1 MRRRFKKLK
10 LEKQDALYNESNN
23 GIEKG
28 DAVLI
33 GKIKNGDILAFEKL
47 FNTYQGK
54 LLAFVRMSLSYDAEE
69 IVQDVFV
76 RLWERREVL
85 DPQKSLKSYL
95 YTIAK
100 NRLYDYLRKSLYQK
114 KYLEESVVDQ
124 SLYDTSED
132 YINLKETERVLND
145 LIQLLPEKRRK
156 VFELSRFEGKTYR
169 QISEEMSISENTVD
183 TQMKKALAFLR
194 KGFIKISS
202 YLI

>member
-1 MRRRFKKLK
+1 MRRRLEKLN
-10 LEKQDALYNESNN
+10 LEKQKSLHEKNNSPEES
-23 GIEKG
+23 E
-28 DAVLI
+28 AVLI
-33 GKIKNGDILAFEKL
+33 KKVKNSDMVAFEKL
-47 FNTYQGK
+47 FDAYQGK
-54 LLAFVRMSLSYDAEE
+54 LLSFVRMTLSRDAEE

-76 RLWERREVL
+76 RLWETRDAL

-114 KYLEESVVDQ
+114 KYLEEAAIEQTSN
-124 SLYDTSED
+124 YNTSED

-183 TQMKKALAFLR
+183 SQIKKALAFLR
-194 KGFIKISS
+194 QGFIKISS

>member
-1 MRRRFKKLK
+1 MRRRLGKLN
-10 LEKQDALYNESNN
+10 LEKQKSLHEKNNSPEES
-23 GIEKG
+23 E
-28 DAVLI
+28 AVLI
-33 GKIKNGDILAFEKL
+33 KKVKNSDMVAFEKL
-47 FNTYQGK
+47 FDAYQGK
-54 LLAFVRMSLSYDAEE
+54 LLSFVRMTLSRDAEE

-76 RLWERREVL
+76 RLWETRDAL

-100 NRLYDYLRKSLYQK
+100 NRLYDNLRKSLYQK
-114 KYLEESVVDQ
+114 KYLEEAAIEQ
-124 SLYDTSED
+124 TSNYNTFED

-183 TQMKKALAFLR
+183 SQIKKALAFLR
-194 KGFIKISS
+194 QGFIKISS